1 MNWNDSV
8 DPIFLPVRVSL
19 VRHRCLISKA
29 EARIR
34 IALHF
39 SSDSPTSIL
48 LSSPRWREFFVTIA
62 TRRLSTPVIS
72 KITEEIFGED
82 GERTKEKKRG
92 NTARY
97 CRQVLDLPCALQ
109 SPVIRPTTK
118 LNSRSWREREGK
130 NEHALSLLPTMDRWK
145 NFENTFEGEEKP
157 TSIFFLFSSNF
168 PSRQRSLDKYPGKRR
183 AGRVNEFGYWDK
195 CDV

>member
-72 KITEEIFGED
+72 KITGKIFGED
-82 GERTKEKKRG
+82 GERTKEKKGG

-118 LNSRSWREREGK
+118 LNSRSWRERGKKRARSLPASNHGSLEKFRKYVRREGK
-130 NEHALSLLPTMDRWK
+130 TNFDFFSFFFKLSLSTTIP
-145 NFENTFEGEEKP
+145 GQ
-157 TSIFFLFSSNF
+157 I
-168 PSRQRSLDKYPGKRR
+168 SRKTK
-183 AGRVNEFGYWDK
+183 GRESERVWILR
-195 CDV
+195 